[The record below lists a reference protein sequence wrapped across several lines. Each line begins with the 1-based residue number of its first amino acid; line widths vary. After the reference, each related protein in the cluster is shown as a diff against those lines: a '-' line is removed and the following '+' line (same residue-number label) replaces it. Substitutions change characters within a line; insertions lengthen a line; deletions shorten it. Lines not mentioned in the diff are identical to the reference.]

1 MTNLLAVICTNMMVF
16 GMYTNSSVYYA
27 TNSTVWS
34 GPAAE
39 IEFAALDAGG
49 TLKAIKEARSVVTNV
64 THGSNEHG
72 CAICDMMERAA
83 RSGGGIPAI
92 DHPFHGAA
100 PYQPATERTET
111 TEVVETKTLT
121 FSWDGKEYAVKRE
134 RVLSRK
140 VKRWTLKE
148 NWVEDKP

>member
-1 MTNLLAVICTNMMVF
+1 MTNLLAAICTNMMVF

-34 GPAAE
+34 GPASE

-64 THGSNEHG
+64 THGSNESG
-72 CAICDMMERAA
+72 CKIC
-83 RSGGGIPAI
+83 SGSPGMIPAV
-92 DHPFHGAA
+92 FHYGGQYAPCA
-100 PYQPATERTET
+100 PYKPATERTET